1 MADNTPAQR
10 EAVKRYVAQTEQ
22 WQVRTKDPRRMQLLK
37 QAKSQGNLP
46 ELFFEFLEKNF
57 K

>member
-1 MADNTPAQR
+1 MADNTQAQK

-22 WQVRTKDPRRMQLLK
+22 WQVRTKDPKRMALLK
-37 QAKSQGNLP
+37 QAKEKGNLP
-46 ELFFEFLEKNF
+46 DLFFEFLEKKF

>member
-22 WQVRTKDPRRMQLLK
+22 WQVRTKDPKRIALLK
-37 QAKSQGNLP
+37 QAKEKGNLP
-46 ELFFEFLEKNF
+46 DLFFEFLEKKF